1 MYNAIEANR
10 RKSVLLIAL
19 VVGLVSAAGYA
30 YGQTTGAGWS
40 GLVFAL
46 LFSTFGTAFTWFAG
60 DTIALST
67 AGAVRVEQKEQ
78 APELWNMLEN
88 LSITAGLPMP
98 KLYLIEDGSPNAFAT
113 GRDPE
118 HASIAVTSGLVQTL
132 NRTELE
138 GVLAHELSHI
148 QNYDTRWMVLVGVLV
163 GSLSL
168 LGDLFFRLGGSKRR
182 ESSNNGGQIGMIV
195 GIAFLVLAPII
206 GQLIR
211 LAISRKRE
219 YLADASAALLTR
231 YPEGLASALEKIS
244 HATDPLDHAP
254 DATAHLWIA
263 SPLQTGQAP
272 GLLSR
277 LFSTHPPIED
287 RINILRSMIR

>member
-1 MYNAIEANR
+1 MYNAIDTNR
-10 RKSVLLIAL
+10 RNSVLLIAL
-19 VVGLVSAAGYA
+19 VIGLVSAAGYA
-30 YGQTTGAGWS
+30 YGHATGYGWS

-46 LFSTFGTAFTWFAG
+46 LFSTAGTAFTWFAG
-60 DTIALST
+60 DKIALST
-67 AGAVRVEQKEQ
+67 AGATQIEKKEQ
-78 APELWNMLEN
+78 APELWNTLEN

-113 GRDPE
+113 GRNPE
-118 HASIAVTSGLVQTL
+118 HASIAVTTGLVHTL
-132 NRTELE
+132 TKAELE
-138 GVLAHELSHI
+138 GVLAHELAHI
-148 QNYDTRWMVLVGVLV
+148 QNFDTRWMVLVGVLV

-168 LGDLFFRLGGSKRR
+168 LGDLFFRFGGRRRNSSSSAGGNLGA
-182 ESSNNGGQIGMIV
+182 IV
-195 GIAFLVLAPII
+195 GIIFLVLAPII

-219 YLADASAALLTR
+219 YLADASGALLTR

-244 HATDPLDHAP
+244 HATDPLDRAP

-263 SPLQTGQAP
+263 SPLQTGQKP

-287 RINILRSMIR
+287 RIVTLRSMNR